1 MSLFRDYY
9 HLTKIQLLG
18 MRSAFFIVS
27 VVNVGFIAGFVYGF
41 GFLFGEVPESAA
53 LYITVGS
60 ATNALIVGGLVMLPQ
75 FIAEAKDQ
83 GRLDYIRSLPVSRE
97 AYLLANITVIAALV
111 LPGIGLALLTGATRY
126 GISFD
131 VSPLILVV
139 IPLAALSCAG
149 LGIAIAML
157 SPKMQLTNAL
167 TQLFI
172 FYAIFFAPVMM
183 PAENLPTALQTTS
196 RFLPPGYAADAMRAT
211 LTDLPNTDLG
221 SSLLAMTAFTVLS
234 LAGASMAIRRRG

>member
-1 MSLFRDYY
+1 MKPLRDYY
-9 HLTKIQLLG
+9 HLTKMQFLALRG
-18 MRSAFFIVS
+18 AFVIIS

-41 GFLFGEVPESAA
+41 GFLFGDVSEATA

-75 FIAEAKDQ
+75 FLAQAKAD

-97 AYLLANITVIAALV
+97 AYLLANITVIAGIVMPGIALALV
-111 LPGIGLALLTGATRY
+111 AGWMRY

-131 VSPLILVV
+131 ISPLVLVV

-149 LGIAIAML
+149 FGVAVAIL
-157 SPKMQLTNAL
+157 SPKMQLTNAI

-172 FYAIFFAPVMM
+172 FYAIFVSPVMM
-183 PAENLPTALQTTS
+183 PEDNLPSALQAIS
-196 RFLPPGYAADAMRAT
+196 KLLPPGYAADAMRAT
-211 LTDLPNTDLG
+211 LTDLPNTHLG
-221 SSLLAMTAFTVLS
+221 QSLIAMVAFTVLS
-234 LAGASMAIRRRG
+234 LAAASTVVRRRG